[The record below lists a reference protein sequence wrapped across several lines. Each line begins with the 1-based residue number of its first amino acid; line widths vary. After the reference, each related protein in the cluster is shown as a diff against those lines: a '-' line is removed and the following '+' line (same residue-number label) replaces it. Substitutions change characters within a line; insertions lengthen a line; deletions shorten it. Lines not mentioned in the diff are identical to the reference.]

1 MMSSSL
7 LREGQ
12 PSTRAVFWFFVLAF
26 VVLAAGIGLRAPWP
40 ADEPRFVL
48 VARQMWE
55 SGDWWF
61 PHRGQELY
69 SDKPPLYFWL
79 LCASYAVFRDWDWAY
94 LWPSLVAAM
103 ATLWLTWDFARR
115 LWTPRAGLW
124 AMLGVLCTFQFVYQG
139 KRAQIDPTVVAFITL
154 GVYGIGR
161 HVLLGPA
168 WRWYWLGCFAAGL
181 GVISKGVGFLALL
194 ALLPYF
200 LMRWRGWQ
208 GLAEPAPRGAGRWW
222 LGAGAFLLAI
232 GMWFVPMLSL
242 ALLDGDAGHRA
253 YLDDLLF
260 RQTATRYV
268 SAWHHHKPGWYF
280 VEVVLLYWLPFSAF
294 LPWLLR
300 PWREA
305 WRARDARVWWP
316 LAWAL
321 LVFVFFSASPG
332 KRDMY
337 ILPALP
343 MVAVAAAPYLEALS
357 RRAGLRWLLF
367 GLVLAMGLGFAVA
380 GGMAAL
386 GDPKFAVKFE
396 AERGLQAAGAHA
408 LWWSMAALGALLCVL
423 AAWLRP
429 RRAAVLALTMNVAVW
444 LFYALALAPMLD
456 DENSGRGLMQAAR
469 AHAGPKAVIGLVDW
483 REQLLLQADGPVAE
497 FGFRVPADEQWR
509 RGIAWLGEP
518 SAVPRVLL
526 GQGSDA
532 MPACL
537 DRRRLRSLGAANRRD
552 WWLVDRDAVRDC
564 EGR

>member
-1 MMSSSL
+1 MRFPQVP
-7 LREGQ
+7 REGE
-12 PSTRAVFWFFVLAF
+12 PSARTVFWLFVLAL

-48 VARQMWE
+48 VAKQMWE

-79 LCASYAVFRDWDWAY
+79 LCASYALFRDWDWAY
-94 LWPSLVAAM
+94 LWPSLAAAM
-103 ATLWLTWDFARR
+103 GTLWLTHDFARR
-115 LWTPRAGLW
+115 LWTPRAGVW
-124 AMLGVLCTFQFVYQG
+124 AMLGVLCAFQFVYQG

-194 ALLPYF
+194 ALLPYVW
-200 LMRWRGWQ
+200 MRWRGWS
-208 GLAEPAPRGAGRWW
+208 GLSEPAPRGAGRWW
-222 LGAGAFLLAI
+222 LGGGAFLLAI
-232 GMWFVPMLSL
+232 ALWFVPMLTL

-268 SAWHHHKPGWYF
+268 SAWHHHKPAWYF

-305 WRARDARVWWP
+305 WHARDARVWWP

-396 AERGLQAAGAHA
+396 AERGLLPGDANA
-408 LWWSMAALGALLCVL
+408 LWWSMAALGALLCAL

-429 RRAAVLALTMNVAVW
+429 RRAAVLALAMNVAVW

-456 DENSGRGLMQAAR
+456 DENSGRGLMRAAR
-469 AHAGPKAVIGLVDW
+469 EQAGPATVIGLVDW
-483 REQLLLQADGPVAE
+483 REQLLLQAVGPVTE
-497 FGFRVPADEQWR
+497 FGFRQPPEEQWR
-509 RGIAWLGEP
+509 RGIAWLRTPAAGQ
-518 SAVPRVLL
+518 RVLL
-526 GQGSDA
+526 GQGDA
-532 MPACL
+532 LPACI
-537 DRRRLRSLGAANRRD
+537 DRSRLHALGAANRRD
-552 WWLVDRDAVRDC
+552 WWLVRLDAVSEC
-564 EGR
+564 PHE

>member
-48 VARQMWE
+48 VAKQMWE

-124 AMLGVLCTFQFVYQG
+124 AMLGVLCAFQFVYQG

-253 YLDDLLF
+253 YLDDLMF
-260 RQTATRYV
+260 RHTATRYF

-280 VEVVLLYWLPFSAF
+280 VEVVLLY
-294 LPWLLR
+294 
-300 PWREA
+300 
-305 WRARDARVWWP
+305 
-316 LAWAL
+316 
-321 LVFVFFSASPG
+321 
-332 KRDMY
+332 
-337 ILPALP
+337 
-343 MVAVAAAPYLEALS
+343 
-357 RRAGLRWLLF
+357 
-367 GLVLAMGLGFAVA
+367 
-380 GGMAAL
+380 
-386 GDPKFAVKFE
+386 
-396 AERGLQAAGAHA
+396 
-408 LWWSMAALGALLCVL
+408 C
-423 AAWLRP
+423 
-429 RRAAVLALTMNVAVW
+429 
-444 LFYALALAPMLD
+444 
-456 DENSGRGLMQAAR
+456 
-469 AHAGPKAVIGLVDW
+469 
-483 REQLLLQADGPVAE
+483 
-497 FGFRVPADEQWR
+497 
-509 RGIAWLGEP
+509 
-518 SAVPRVLL
+518 
-526 GQGSDA
+526 
-532 MPACL
+532 
-537 DRRRLRSLGAANRRD
+537 
-552 WWLVDRDAVRDC
+552 
-564 EGR
+564 